1 MSRIGIKNIE
11 VPSGVNV
18 TINGLSVAVKGAKSE
33 LSQTFDESMT
43 IKMDGQIITVER
55 SDDSNRV
62 KALHGLTRQLISN
75 MIDGVTKGFEKKLEI
90 IGVGYKADMKGDVV
104 HLNLGY
110 SHPIDYKL
118 PKGITAKVDKQTE
131 ITITGSDKQLVG
143 QVAADIRDFRKPE
156 PYKGKGIKYSDEHV
170 RRKAGKAGK

>member
-1 MSRIGIKNIE
+1 MSRIGIKQIE

-18 TINGLSVAVKGAKSE
+18 TVKGLSVAVKGAKSE
-33 LSQTFDESMT
+33 LSQTFDESMS

-118 PKGITAKVDKQTE
+118 PKGISAKIDKQVE
-131 ITITGSDKQLVG
+131 ITITGADKQLVG
-143 QVAADIRDFRKPE
+143 QVAADIRDYRKPE
-156 PYKGKGIKYSDEHV
+156 PYKGKGIKYSDEHI